1 MKLNEL
7 VIGKTITDVRYLAY
21 ELVSIVFN
29 DGTVLDIHQTSQTG
43 TLELYY
49 DEQEV
54 IADDEEA
61 DHDR

>member
-1 MKLNEL
+1 MRLNEA
-7 VIGKTITDVRYLAY
+7 VIGKTVADVRYLAY
-21 ELVSIVFN
+21 ELVSIVFT

-43 TLELYY
+43 TLDLYY

-61 DHDR
+61 SDD